1 MKRQKKRQSS
11 RTLTYVLLGLA
22 LLIAAGI
29 FAYYSYDPLKEIDIP
44 VTTATQDVYSTQL
57 PNGLTVT
64 VKELEHSPLVT
75 IQFWVRVGSRNEP
88 ADKLGI
94 SHIFE
99 HIWFKG
105 TQTQPV
111 GSFHKR
117 VESLG
122 GELNAMTS
130 LDWTMYFV
138 TVPKDKFDD
147 IFPYMADLLLNP
159 MFDETEIQK
168 ELQVITEE
176 QRFSFNNPLQYVDD
190 QFAHLLIEDHPYKNP
205 IIGTK
210 ETILNATQ
218 QSIKEYYKT
227 WYSPN
232 NMNIVVIGNINPQK
246 AVGDVENA
254 FGHMEPQKLPESNYP
269 APKEPTQS
277 RYNTSTK
284 DIGYTYIATGYFA
297 PKATD
302 PDRYAMTVL
311 NSILVGGDNS
321 RIERIMKQE
330 KQLISS
336 GVGAYVPLIDT
347 GVIQTIMTVEPDK
360 AGQAKAELLYQMN
373 RFKTEDVTD
382 EELER
387 AKALLITQ
395 RLREQ
400 EELFQIG
407 YTIGQAWVQNDLKI
421 YTDYIDN
428 INKVTKEDIKRVANK
443 HINQYTMYELKPKL

>member
-1 MKRQKKRQSS
+1 MARKRQSS
-11 RTLTYVLLGLA
+11 RTLTYVILGLA
-22 LLIAAGI
+22 LLIVAGI
-29 FAYYSYDPLKEIDIP
+29 FAYYSYDPLKEVDVP
-44 VTTATQDVYSTQL
+44 VTTATQDLYTTQL

-75 IQFWVRVGSRNEP
+75 IQFWVRVGARNEP
-88 ADKLGI
+88 QDKLGI

-105 TQTQPV
+105 TPTQPV

-138 TVPKDKFDD
+138 TVPKDKFND
-147 IFPYMADLLLNP
+147 IFPYMVDLLLNP
-159 MFDETEIQK
+159 MFNETEIEK

-176 QRFSFNNPLQYVDD
+176 QRFSFNDPLRYIDD
-190 QFAHLLIEDHPYKNP
+190 QFAQLLIENHPYRNP

-210 ETILNATQ
+210 ETILNATK
-218 QSIKEYYKT
+218 QSISEYYKT

-232 NMNIVVIGNINPQK
+232 NMNIVIVGNIPPEK
-246 AVGDVENA
+246 AVSDVTTA
-254 FGHMEPQKLPESNYP
+254 FGNFQSQKLPEIKNQEQTP
-269 APKEPTQS
+269 LDKQK
-277 RYNTSTK
+277 YNSSTK
-284 DIGYTYIATGYFA
+284 DIGYTYVATGYFA
-297 PKATD
+297 PNAKN

-311 NSILVGGDNS
+311 NSILINGDNS
-321 RIERIMKQE
+321 RVDRIIKQE
-330 KQLISS
+330 KQLIAS
-336 GVGAYVPLIDT
+336 GVGAYVPLIDA
-347 GVIQTIMTVEPDK
+347 GVMQNILTVEPEK
-360 AGQAKAELLYQMN
+360 AGQAKAELLYQIN

-387 AKALLITQ
+387 AKALLVTQ

-407 YTIGQAWVQNDLKI
+407 YAIGQAWVQDDLGI
-421 YTDYIDN
+421 YTNYIDN
-428 INKVTKEDIKRVANK
+428 INKVTKQDVRKVANK
-443 HINQYTMYELKPKL
+443 YLNNYAMYELKPKI

>member
-1 MKRQKKRQSS
+1 MKRTKRQSS
-11 RTLTYVLLGLA
+11 RALNYAALGLA
-22 LLIAAGI
+22 LLIISGI
-29 FAYYSYDPLKEIDIP
+29 FAYYFYDPLRDVNVP
-44 VTTATQDVYSTQL
+44 VTTATQDVYTTQL

-64 VKELEHSPLVT
+64 VKELEHSQLVT
-75 IQFWVRVGSRNEP
+75 IQFWVRVGARNEP

-105 TQTQPV
+105 TPTQPV

-159 MFDETEIQK
+159 MFDETEINK

-176 QRFSFNNPLQYVDD
+176 QRFSFNDPLKYIDD
-190 QFAHLLIEDHPYKNP
+190 QFAQLLIEDHPYKNP

-210 ETILNATQ
+210 DTILNATKK
-218 QSIKEYYKT
+218 SISEYYKT

-232 NMNIVVIGNINPQK
+232 NMNIVVVGNIKPQK
-246 AVGDVENA
+246 VVFEVENA
-254 FGHMEPQKLPESNYP
+254 FGQLTPQKLPETKHP
-269 APKEPTQS
+269 EPTPPVKS
-277 RYNTSTK
+277 KYNSSTK

-311 NSILVGGDNS
+311 NSILINGDNS
-321 RIERIMKQE
+321 RVERVMKQE
-330 KQLISS
+330 KQLIAQ
-336 GVGAYVPLIDT
+336 GVGAYVPLIDA
-347 GVIQTIMTVEPDK
+347 GVIQTILTVEPEK
-360 AGQAKAELLYQMN
+360 SGQAKAELLYQMN
-373 RFKTEDVTD
+373 RFKTEDVSD

-407 YTIGQAWVQNDLKI
+407 YAIGQAWIQGDLKI

-428 INKVTKEDIKRVANK
+428 INKVTKEDIRNVANK
-443 HINQYTMYELKPKL
+443 YINQYTMYELKPKL

>member
-1 MKRQKKRQSS
+1 M
-11 RTLTYVLLGLA
+11 
-22 LLIAAGI
+22 
-29 FAYYSYDPLKEIDIP
+29 
-44 VTTATQDVYSTQL
+44 
-57 PNGLTVT
+57 
-64 VKELEHSPLVT
+64 
-75 IQFWVRVGSRNEP
+75 
-88 ADKLGI
+88 GI

-105 TQTQPV
+105 TPTQPV

-159 MFDETEIQK
+159 LFDETEIEK

-176 QRFSFNNPLQYVDD
+176 QRFSFNDPLKYIDD
-190 QFAHLLIEDHPYKNP
+190 QFAQLLIENHPYRNP

-210 ETILNATQ
+210 ETILNATK
-218 QSIKEYYKT
+218 QSISEYYKT

-232 NMNIVVIGNINPQK
+232 NMNIVVVGNINPQK
-246 AVGDVENA
+246 VVGNVEGA
-254 FGHMEPQKLPESNYP
+254 FGKLKPQKLPEINYP
-269 APKEPTQS
+269 EPKAPEQTK
-277 RYNTSTK
+277 YNSSTK
-284 DIGYTYIATGYFA
+284 DIGYTYIATGYLA

-321 RIERIMKQE
+321 RIERILKQD
-330 KQLISS
+330 KQLIAQ
-336 GVGAYVPLIDT
+336 GVGAYVPLIDA
-347 GVIQTIMTVEPDK
+347 GVIQTILTVEPDK

-373 RFKTEDVTD
+373 SFKTEEVSD
-382 EELER
+382 EELDR
-387 AKALLITQ
+387 AKALLVTQ

-407 YTIGQAWVQNDLKI
+407 YAIGQAWVQKDLKI